1 MFWWYFK
8 ISTVTFTLLSYWN
21 GRNSSNYKKNVYKGG
36 IDVW

>member
-8 ISTVTFTLLSYWN
+8 ISTVTFTLVSYWN

-36 IDVW
+36 TDV